1 VRPQSPLRAVPAAV
15 AAAGVLSTTMTSHAS
30 AAPVAAAV
38 PTQPAAAISLTVKDR
53 SLRLGQVAVV
63 SGRLATGAAGVP
75 VRVEQL
81 VRGAA
86 GWARVADT
94 ATGAD
99 GRFRVR
105 ARLQRSGL
113 LRAVPIGVATVASSA
128 SSAEAG
134 GAVAGTTRVRV
145 AARLSPS
152 AVRRHVT
159 AGRTARVAGTLKPAE
174 RGRVVTLQ
182 LRGRKGW
189 RTVDRDRTDRAG
201 RFRLVERLR
210 EARSV
215 PARVRF
221 RGDATNAASTRSLGR
236 LNAYRFASASWY
248 GPGLYG
254 NPLGCG
260 GRLSPGTVG
269 VAHKTLP
276 CGTRLTLRHRGHV
289 VRTRVIDRGPF
300 VAGREFDLTAA
311 TKAKLGFGST
321 GTVQVAH

>member
-1 VRPQSPLRAVPAAV
+1 MRPQTSLRAVPAAV
-15 AAAGVLSTTMTSHAS
+15 AAAGVLSTTLSTHAAV

-38 PTQPAAAISLTVKDR
+38 PAQPAAAIPLSVKDR
-53 SLRLGQVAVV
+53 SLRLGQAAVV
-63 SGRLATGAAGVP
+63 SGRLASGEAGVA

-81 VRGAA
+81 VRGAD
-86 GWARVADT
+86 GWARVAET
-94 ATGAD
+94 ATGPD

-105 ARLQRSGL
+105 AKLQRSGV
-113 LRAVPIGVATVASSA
+113 LRAVPVGVATAASA
-128 SSAEAG
+128 DPAAAAG
-134 GAVAGTTRVRV
+134 PRVRV
-145 AARLSPS
+145 AARVTPK

-159 AGRTARVAGTLKPAE
+159 AGRTVRVAGTLKPAAK
-174 RGRVVTLQ
+174 GRTVSLQ
-182 LRGRKGW
+182 LRGAKGW
-189 RTVDRDRTDRAG
+189 RTVDRDRTDAAG
-201 RFRLVERLR
+201 RFRLVERLN
-210 EARSV
+210 ESRSV
-215 PARVRF
+215 PARLRF
-221 RGDATNAASTRSLGR
+221 AGDATNAAVTRSLGR
-236 LNAYRFASASWY
+236 LNAYRSASASWY

-260 GRLSPGTVG
+260 GTLTPGTVG

-276 CGTRLTLRHRGHV
+276 CGTKLTLRHRGHV

>member
-1 VRPQSPLRAVPAAV
+1 VRPQTSLRAVPAAL
-15 AAAGVLSTTMTSHAS
+15 AAAGVLSTTLSTHAAV

-38 PTQPAAAISLTVKDR
+38 PAQPAALSVKDR
-53 SLRLGQVAVV
+53 SLRLGQAAVV
-63 SGRLATGAAGVP
+63 RGRLASGAEGVP

-81 VRGAA
+81 VRGAD
-86 GWARVADT
+86 GWAPVAEA
-94 ATGAD
+94 ATGPD

-105 ARLQRSGL
+105 VKLQRSGV
-113 LRAVPIGVATVASSA
+113 LRAVPVGVATAASA
-128 SSAEAG
+128 DPAAAAG
-134 GAVAGTTRVRV
+134 PRVRV
-145 AARLSPS
+145 AARVQTK

-159 AGRTARVAGTLKPAE
+159 AGRTVRVAGTLKPAAK
-174 RGRVVTLQ
+174 GRTVSLQ
-182 LRGRKGW
+182 LRGAKGW
-189 RTVDRDRTDRAG
+189 RTVDRDRTDGAG
-201 RFRLVERLR
+201 RFRLVERLNESR
-210 EARSV
+210 TV
-215 PARVRF
+215 PARLRF
-221 RGDATNAASTRSLGR
+221 GGDATNAAATRSLGR
-236 LNAYRFASASWY
+236 LNAYRSASASWY

-260 GRLSPGTVG
+260 GTLTPGTVG

-276 CGTRLTLRHRGHV
+276 CGTKLTLRHRGNV